1 MTMTTKKP
9 ELSSADEGSLYAW
22 PKMVRQVDAFAE
34 TRKYLVDEPLLDLI
48 AEGLC
53 LLADPFQPWPPSR
66 WALLDCLDR
75 FVRDTER
82 DPGAWTG
89 RCWRPPTL
97 SATTM
102 GKLRQINSYVG
113 EFLNPA
119 PEPVPERRPLES
131 LAQLQQQGVSVHQIC
146 LILDL
151 LDEAGKP
158 DPAKYR
164 AACAGEIEVPTYRLV
179 VPASNR
185 PTRRPHPGRLESWC
199 ADQLEFFNTTHA
211 ELVEKYLD
219 KRDAES
225 SRARRRR
232 EAVVEDDHEDV
243 PSEDQHAPAAELK
256 RGRGRPRK
264 SVPLQTTNMG

>member
-1 MTMTTKKP
+1 M
-9 ELSSADEGSLYAW
+9 S
-22 PKMVRQVDAFAE
+22 
-34 TRKYLVDEPLLDLI
+34 
-48 AEGLC
+48 
-53 LLADPFQPWPPSR
+53 
-66 WALLDCLDR
+66 
-75 FVRDTER
+75 
-82 DPGAWTG
+82 
-89 RCWRPPTL
+89 
-97 SATTM
+97 
-102 GKLRQINSYVG
+102 KLRRIGSYVA
-113 EFLNPA
+113 EFLNPP
-119 PEPVPERRPLES
+119 PEPQPERRPLES
-131 LAQLQQQGVSVHQIC
+131 LSQLQQQGVSVHQIC

-243 PSEDQHAPAAELK
+243 ASEDQHAPAAEPK